1 MPTSTIISDNG
12 VVSGTTGLKTAG
24 GDDGTL
30 ILQTTT
36 AGGTATTALT
46 ISNTQVTTLANAL
59 PAGSGGTGATTLTA
73 ENVVIGNGTSSV
85 KFVAPGTTG
94 NVLTSNGSAWLSQAA
109 AAGGGDYIMNAYT
122 SPATWTKPA
131 GLKAVKVTVVGGGGS
146 GGTGGPSGSGCSG
159 PGGNGGNGGGALK
172 YIDAPA
178 IPGPISVT
186 VGTAANTSSFGPLVS
201 ATGGGNGGPGPALA
215 TGTHGAGGAGSNGT
229 VDLSGQPGAITPGTP
244 ASITFAG
251 SFGFGGYHNTQPV
264 NSSPP
269 SKAGFLYGGGATG
282 GVAPAG
288 GPPSN
293 QPGGTGAAGIVI
305 VEEFY

>member
-1 MPTSTIISDNG
+1 MSKIALEGNASGTGTFTIAGPNTNTNYTITLPQETGTLVTTG
-12 VVSGTTGLKTAG
+12 VTTGLNGSA
-24 GDDGTL
+24 
-30 ILQTTT
+30 
-36 AGGTATTALT
+36 
-46 ISNTQVTTLANAL
+46 ISTGVVAA
-59 PAGSGGTGATTLTA
+59 SVGGTGITSAGTA
-73 ENVVIGNGTSSV
+73 
-85 KFVAPGTTG
+85 G
-94 NVLTSNGSAWLSQAA
+94 NVLTSNGTAWLSQAA

-178 IPGPISVT
+178 IPGPVSVT

-201 ATGGGNGGPGPALA
+201 ATGGSNGGPGPTTA

-229 VDLSGQPGAITPGTP
+229 VDLSGQPGAITSGTP